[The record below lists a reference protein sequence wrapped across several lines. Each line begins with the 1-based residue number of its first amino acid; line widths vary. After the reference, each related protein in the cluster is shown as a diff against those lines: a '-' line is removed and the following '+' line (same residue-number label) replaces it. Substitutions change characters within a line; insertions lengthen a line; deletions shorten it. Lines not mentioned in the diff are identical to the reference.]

1 MKLVTFVKSGEERLG
16 LLAGDA
22 VIDPL
27 LASGDKA
34 IFASALSFIKSGA
47 AGMSAARAIVANP
60 PKQALLAL
68 KDVKLAAPHRP
79 ATILC
84 SGSNYKD
91 HNAEKANTPISGK
104 EPEFFVKTAD
114 CVVGPDE
121 PIAFDERFSKKIDC
135 EVELAIVI
143 GKAGRFIETSRA
155 LEHVFGYT
163 IVNDVT
169 ARDRQVRRTPEGMT
183 WYELGSGKAFD
194 SGAPLGPCIVTADEI
209 ADPQNLKVMSRVN
222 GELRQSS
229 STSNMIWSCAELI
242 HFFSRNF
249 TLKPGMV
256 IITGTP
262 AGTAWSADKELG
274 GKGIHQ
280 PGLVPATRYC
290 LPGDVVE
297 CEVEGIG
304 VLRNPVARSDGRR
317 RAASPPNKS
326 KTIRENVHGSPQIPA
341 RRRCRAVCG
350 ALAASARRRRRWPT
364 RNITMI
370 VPFPPGGQADLAAR
384 PVAAALEKILG
395 KSVVVDNRS
404 GAGGMLGN
412 AAAARAEPDG
422 HTLLMALSSMTFLPE
437 AERLFDRKPS
447 YEMDQLMP
455 IARVLADPGVLCV
468 RERLRPGSR
477 SPISS
482 PTPRSGRAR
491 SPSARP
497 ATTAPPTCRSRC
509 SSRPPASSC
518 CTCRIAAAARR

>member
-1 MKLVTFVKSGEERLG
+1 
-16 LLAGDA
+16 
-22 VIDPL
+22 
-27 LASGDKA
+27 AST
-34 IFASALSFIKSGA
+34 LSFIQSGA
-47 AGMSAARAIVANP
+47 AGLNAARAILSQP
-60 PKQALLAL
+60 PKQATMAL
-68 KDVKLAAPHRP
+68 KDATLVAPHRP

-121 PIAFDERFSKKIDC
+121 PIAFDQRFSKKIDC

-143 GKAGRFIETSRA
+143 GKAGRFILTERA
-155 LEHVFGYT
+155 MEHVFGYT

-209 ADPQNLKVMSRVN
+209 ADPQNLKVMSRIN

-274 GKGIHQ
+274 GKGVHQ
-280 PGLVPATRYC
+280 PGLIPATRYC

-304 VLRNPVARSDGRR
+304 LLRNTIAEAMADSGR
-317 RAASPPNKS
+317 
-326 KTIRENVHGSPQIPA
+326 
-341 RRRCRAVCG
+341 
-350 ALAASARRRRRWPT
+350 
-364 RNITMI
+364 
-370 VPFPPGGQADLAAR
+370 
-384 PVAAALEKILG
+384 VAAE
-395 KSVVVDNRS
+395 
-404 GAGGMLGN
+404 
-412 AAAARAEPDG
+412 
-422 HTLLMALSSMTFLPE
+422 
-437 AERLFDRKPS
+437 
-447 YEMDQLMP
+447 
-455 IARVLADPGVLCV
+455 
-468 RERLRPGSR
+468 
-477 SPISS
+477 
-482 PTPRSGRAR
+482 
-491 SPSARP
+491 
-497 ATTAPPTCRSRC
+497 
-509 SSRPPASSC
+509 
-518 CTCRIAAAARR
+518 